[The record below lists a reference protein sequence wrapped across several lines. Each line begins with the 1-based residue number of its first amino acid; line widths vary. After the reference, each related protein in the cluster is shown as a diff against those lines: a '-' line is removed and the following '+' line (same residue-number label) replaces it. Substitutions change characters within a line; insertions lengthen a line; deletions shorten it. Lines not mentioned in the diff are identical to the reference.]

1 MMYENMNIGQI
12 IFWSVVLFLLGIL
25 LEYKQVSIECTSEYN
40 YCNAITT
47 NIFKISIY
55 DQLFMPNDI
64 EDIRIDSYT
73 HGKRNQTSYKLNF
86 VSKNEGVRE
95 VKHLGSYEETDQL
108 GKQLINCFKSENY
121 PCVVDARGY

>member
-1 MMYENMNIGQI
+1 MYKNMNIGQI
-12 IFWSVVLFLLGIL
+12 IFLSVVLFLLGIF
-25 LEYKQVSIECTSEYN
+25 LEYKQVSIECTSKYN
-40 YCNAITT
+40 YCNVITT

-55 DQLFMPNDI
+55 EKLFIPNDI
-64 EDIRIDSYT
+64 ESIRTDSYT
-73 HGKRNQTSYKLNF
+73 HGKRNHTSYKLNF

-108 GKQLINCFKSENY
+108 GNQLMNCFKTEKY

>member
-1 MMYENMNIGQI
+1 MYKNMNIGQI

-25 LEYKQVSIECTSEYN
+25 LEYKQVSIECTSKYN
-40 YCNAITT
+40 YCNIITT

-55 DQLFMPNDI
+55 EKFFIPNDI
-64 EDIRIDSYT
+64 EEIRTDSYT
-73 HGKRNQTSYKLNF
+73 HGRHNHTSYKLNF
-86 VSKNEGVRE
+86 VSKNEDVRD

-108 GKQLINCFKSENY
+108 RKQLMNCFKSEKY